1 MMFNPGLMPQHGYP
15 SAGYNTLSATVT
27 GLPRGQGGYGQG
39 IAPTFRP
46 AVATAAHPPVVQRAG
61 PPPQKVVAKP
71 TKADE
76 SLTMITYYN
85 VQDMDTFANLT
96 VEIAEAKKADDAVLS
111 CSFSFNAN
119 QVVCVENFESAEK
132 AKTHLE
138 NYADLAKRAL
148 ETAEIEKVDVM
159 GPEDQLEQLR
169 ESFNDVNV
177 MFWAMADT
185 AFKKAVA
192 MPVQQTLISN
202 AVRAQPVYPGGQYG
216 FGGVFPGTSSLSFV
230 PLPYG
235 R

>member
-1 MMFNPGLMPQHGYP
+1 MFNPGLMQPGYP
-15 SAGYNTLSATVT
+15 SSGYNTLSATVT
-27 GLPRGQGGYGQG
+27 GLPRGHGGL
-39 IAPTFRP
+39 APAFRP
-46 AVATAAHPPVVQRAG
+46 AVATAQHPPVVQRAG
-61 PPPQKVVAKP
+61 PPPQKPVAKP
-71 TKADE
+71 SKTDE

-85 VQDMDTFANLT
+85 VTDMDTFANLT
-96 VEIAEAKKADDAVLS
+96 VEIAEAKKADDAVFS

-132 AKTHLE
+132 AKIHLE
-138 NYADLAKRAL
+138 TSADLSARI
-148 ETAEIEKVDVM
+148 TSGNSAEIEKVDLM

-185 AFKKAVA
+185 AFKKGVA
-192 MPVQQTLISN
+192 MSVPQTVMAS
-202 AVRAQPVYPGGQYG
+202 AVRAQPVYPGYGG
-216 FGGVFPGTSSLSFV
+216 FGGVYPGTSSLSFV

>member
-1 MMFNPGLMPQHGYP
+1 MAQA
-15 SAGYNTLSATVT
+15 S
-27 GLPRGQGGYGQG
+27 
-39 IAPTFRP
+39 
-46 AVATAAHPPVVQRAG
+46 HPPVVQRAG
-61 PPPQKVVAKP
+61 PPPQPKAVPKP
-71 TKADE
+71 SKTDE
-76 SLTMITYYN
+76 SLTMITYYS

-119 QVVCVENFESAEK
+119 QVVCVENFDSAEK
-132 AKTHLE
+132 AKTHLDS
-138 NYADLAKRAL
+138 YADLAKRAL
-148 ETAEIEKVDVM
+148 ESAEIEKVDVM

-169 ESFNDVNV
+169 ESFNDFNV

-185 AFKKAVA
+185 AFKKGVA
-192 MPVQQTLISN
+192 MSVPQTVMAS
-202 AVRAQPVYPGGQYG
+202 AVRAQPVYPFQGGG

>member
-15 SAGYNTLSATVT
+15 SSGYNTLSATVT
-27 GLPRGQGGYGQG
+27 GLPRGHGG

-46 AVATAAHPPVVQRAG
+46 AVATASHPPVVQRAG
-61 PPPQKVVAKP
+61 PPPQKAVAKP
-71 TKADE
+71 TKTDE

-85 VQDMDTFANLT
+85 VEDMDTFANLT

-119 QVVCVENFESAEK
+119 QVVSVENFESAEK

-138 NYADLAKRAL
+138 SYAELAKRTVESAQ
-148 ETAEIEKVDVM
+148 IEKVDVM

-185 AFKKAVA
+185 AFKKSTA
-192 MPVQQTLISN
+192 MPVPQTVMAS
-202 AVRAQPVYPGGQYG
+202 AVRAQPVYPFQGGS